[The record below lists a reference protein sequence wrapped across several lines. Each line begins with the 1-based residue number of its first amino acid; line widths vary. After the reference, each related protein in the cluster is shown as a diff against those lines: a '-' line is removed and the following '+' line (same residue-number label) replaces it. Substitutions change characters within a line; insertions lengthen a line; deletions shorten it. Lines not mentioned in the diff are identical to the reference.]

1 MKPLLLKIH
10 AKRDAGEPPATADDA
25 FGRGL
30 EMALTLV
37 VFTGAGWL
45 LDRWLGIFPV
55 LTIVFLVL
63 AAVGVFTKVR
73 YAYEHTMRRLEAE
86 RMTARQ
92 PRAAGAHA
100 GDGERHD
107 LEDVA

>member
-1 MKPLLLKIH
+1 MKPLLFKIH
-10 AKRDAGEPPATADDA
+10 AKRDADEPRVTADDA

-37 VFTGAGWL
+37 LFTGAGWL

-73 YAYEHTMRRLEAE
+73 YAYELTMRRLEAE
-86 RMTARQ
+86 RSAAHEARADARQ
-92 PRAAGAHA
+92 R
-100 GDGERHD
+100 

>member
-1 MKPLLLKIH
+1 MKPLLFKIH
-10 AKRDAGEPPATADDA
+10 AKRDADQPPATADDA

-37 VFTGAGWL
+37 LFTGAGWL

-55 LTIVFLVL
+55 LTIVLLVL
-63 AAVGVFTKVR
+63 AAVGIFTKVR
-73 YAYEHTMRRLEAE
+73 YAYELTMRRLEAE
-86 RMTARQ
+86 RSAVQ
-92 PRAAGAHA
+92 QARAAG
-100 GDGERHD
+100 GRR